1 MRIIPNLSRLRV
13 IALGCWVLSSWCIIY
28 GGRLFAGHTAT
39 LLLML
44 CIALLGL
51 LALAVGVAFW
61 LLSSDRQA
69 GITFD
74 SKGML
79 LNLGHSSAFI
89 SWNNIERAG
98 VAARRDSLLTIGSAR
113 QIGIVL
119 HDPQAYIQTYEERL
133 PTRRGLLARGIGLI
147 DTALRPWRCVSDA
160 PIAARLA
167 TSQAQTGYHVL
178 VPDALLGGPAAAF
191 VELIDTYRLHPSE
204 RRMLESQAWPAGKL
218 EIGH

>member
-13 IALGCWVLSSWCIIY
+13 IALGCWVLSSWCIVY

-44 CIALLGL
+44 CITLLGL

-61 LLSSDRQA
+61 LLSSDQQA

-79 LNLGHSSAFI
+79 LNLGHSSSFI
-89 SWNNIERAG
+89 NWADIERVG
-98 VAARRDSLLTIGSAR
+98 VTSRRDSLLTIGSAR
-113 QIGIVL
+113 QIGITL
-119 HDPQAYIQTYEERL
+119 RDSQAYMQSYEDRL
-133 PTRRGLLARGIGLI
+133 PATRGILARAVGLL
-147 DTALRPWRCVSDA
+147 DTALRPWQRVSDA

-167 TSQAQTGYHVL
+167 ACHAQTGYHVL
-178 VPDALLGGPAAAF
+178 VPEALLGGSAAAF
-191 VELIDTYRLHPSE
+191 VELIDMYRLQPVE
-204 RRMLESQAWPAGKL
+204 RRKL
-218 EIGH
+218 ENPAYAG

>member
-13 IALGCWVLSSWCIIY
+13 IALGCWVLSSWCIVY

-79 LNLGHSSAFI
+79 LNLGHSSSFI
-89 SWNNIERAG
+89 NWANIERVG
-98 VAARRDSLLTIGSAR
+98 VTSRRDSLLTIGSAR
-113 QIGIVL
+113 QIGITL
-119 HDPQAYIQTYEERL
+119 RDSQAYIQSYEDRL
-133 PTRRGLLARGIGLI
+133 PATRGVLARGIGLL
-147 DTALRPWRCVSDA
+147 DTALRPWQRVSDA

-167 TSQAQTGYHVL
+167 ACHTQTGYHVL
-178 VPDALLGGPAAAF
+178 VPEALLGGSAAAF
-191 VELIDTYRLHPSE
+191 VELIDMYRLQPAE
-204 RRMLESQAWPAGKL
+204 RRMLENLAYAG
-218 EIGH
+218 

>member
-13 IALGCWVLSSWCIIY
+13 IALGCWVLSSWCIVY

-69 GITFD
+69 GITLD

-79 LNLGHSSAFI
+79 LNLGHSSSFI
-89 SWNNIERAG
+89 NWADIERVG
-98 VAARRDSLLTIGSAR
+98 VTTRRDSLLTIGSAR
-113 QIGIVL
+113 QIGITL
-119 HDPQAYIQTYEERL
+119 RDSQAYIQSYEDRL
-133 PTRRGLLARGIGLI
+133 PATRGVLARGVALL
-147 DTALRPWRCVSDA
+147 DTALRPWQRVSDA
-160 PIAARLA
+160 PLAARLA
-167 TSQAQTGYHVL
+167 ACHTQTGYHVL
-178 VPDALLGGPAAAF
+178 VPEALLGGSAAAF
-191 VELIDTYRLHPSE
+191 VELIDMYRLQPAE
-204 RRMLESQAWPAGKL
+204 RRMLENLAYAG
-218 EIGH
+218 

>member
-28 GGRLFAGHTAT
+28 GGKLFAGHTAS
-39 LLLML
+39 LLLIL

-79 LNLGHSSAFI
+79 LNLGHSSSFI
-89 SWNNIERAG
+89 NWINIERVG
-98 VAARRDSLLTIGSAR
+98 VTARRDSVLTIGSAR
-113 QIGIVL
+113 QIGITL
-119 HDPQAYIQTYEERL
+119 RDPQAYIQSYEDRL
-133 PTRRGLLARGIGLI
+133 PATRGVLARGIGLL
-147 DTALRPWRCVSDA
+147 DTALRPWQRMSDA

-167 TSQAQTGYHVL
+167 ACHAQTGYHVL
-178 VPDALLGGPAAAF
+178 VPEALLGGSAAAF
-191 VELIDTYRLHPSE
+191 VELIDMYRLQPAE
-204 RRMLESQAWPAGKL
+204 RRMLEHLAYVG
-218 EIGH
+218 